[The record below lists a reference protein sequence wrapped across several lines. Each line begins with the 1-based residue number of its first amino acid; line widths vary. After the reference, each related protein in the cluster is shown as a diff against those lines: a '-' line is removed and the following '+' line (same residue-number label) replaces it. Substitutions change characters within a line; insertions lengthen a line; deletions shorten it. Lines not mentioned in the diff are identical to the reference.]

1 MTETPPR
8 TRRLAWVAIRAEEA
22 AVRRAR
28 AASARHAVPPA
39 DRTPPR
45 PTLTVIVCAYTM
57 DRWDDLTAALAS
69 IRAQDEPPAETILVA
84 DHCHELA
91 GRAARE
97 FPDVTVLRNRGRRG
111 LSGARNTGVEGAHGD
126 IVAFLDDDATAEPDW
141 TMRLLDGYA
150 DPNVLGVGGRIQPS
164 WDTGRPAW
172 FPAEF
177 DWVVGCTY
185 RGMPEH
191 AAPVR
196 NLIGANMSFRRS
208 VLLGVGGFRTDL
220 GRVGTR
226 PLGCEETELCIR
238 AAARHR
244 GGRIGYEPAAVVRH
258 RVPAARTTWRY
269 FRARCWAE
277 GLSKAAVSR
286 HAGTGTALASERSY
300 LASTIPRALVRP
312 FAPDAAPPKATIPAL
327 VLGVLTTALGYAT
340 GRLRGLGQDPPPTA
354 PALAFRAFG
363 LLALPIAALLWV
375 LAVRMPVAVERMG
388 GLGLLDVLPTLYWCA
403 LALLTAGF
411 AATLLDRAARAPRY
425 ALYTCALVTMLH
437 ATPAVLYEHLR
448 YAWAWKHV
456 EVVDQFLRTGETL
469 PNAGELAPYHQW
481 PGFFA
486 EAAAAVEAIGAP
498 DALTMAAW
506 SPLAFDLLLI
516 GPLVL
521 LYRTFTRNRRILW
534 AAVWIYFGTA
544 WVGQDY
550 FAPQTF
556 AFVLYVTIL
565 ALVLDRDRRPPVTL
579 GLCAPLVLA
588 VVTAHQLTPPMLA
601 VAAGALACSRAHRPV
616 ALPLLGFTAVAVL
629 GWDLTVARPFLFE
642 QFGTSWSQF
651 GDFQA
656 NTHAGMVNLGTAEP
670 GQVLVARVDRALT
683 AGVVLL
689 AAAALIRCPRLR
701 RSPATL
707 LAIAPLPLLAA
718 GAYGGEIIFRVYL
731 FALPAVAFLIASWL
745 APLFGDRG
753 RPRPRAVLLPVV
765 FALLLTGFVFGYYGK
780 ERQNHFVDGEIAAR
794 RWLASVSAPGD
805 LIVAATN
812 NFPGAYADYERQQ
825 HRWFAMETPALREGV
840 VRDPV
845 AGLTALADEYPGS
858 TAYLFLT
865 AGQRAECDQTGLL
878 PAGALDRMDHT
889 LSTAPRF
896 TVLLR
901 DRDAVIYRIDPGTT
915 PQRAV
920 APQAAPPPQVAPP
933 SSAPVRS
940 APVRSGP
947 AR

>member
-28 AASARHAVPPA
+28 AAALRQAVPPA
-39 DRTPPR
+39 GQTPPR

-57 DRWDDLTAALAS
+57 DRWDDLSAALAS

-91 GRAARE
+91 TRAARE
-97 FPDVTVLRNRGRRG
+97 FTDVTVLRNRGRRG
-111 LSGARNTGVEGAHGD
+111 LSGARNTGVEGAHGEV
-126 IVAFLDDDATAEPDW
+126 VAFLDDDAVAEPDW

-150 DPNVLGVGGRIQPS
+150 DPDVLGIGGRIRPN

-177 DWVVGCTY
+177 DWVIGCTY

-208 VLLGVGGFRTDL
+208 VLVDIGGFRTDL

-244 GGRIGYEPAAVVRH
+244 GGTIGYEPAAVVRH
-258 RVPAARTTWRY
+258 RVPAARATWRY

-277 GLSKAAVSR
+277 GLSKAAVGR
-286 HAGTGTALASERSY
+286 HAGTGTALAAERSY

-327 VLGVLTTALGYAT
+327 LLGVLTTGLGYAT
-340 GRLRGLGQDPPPTA
+340 GRLRGLGRDPLPTA
-354 PALAFRAFG
+354 AALAFRAFG
-363 LLALPIAALLWV
+363 LLALPVAVLLWV
-375 LAVRMPVAVERMG
+375 LAMRMPVAVDRMG
-388 GLGLLDVLPTLYWCA
+388 GLGLLDVLPILYWCA
-403 LALLTAGF
+403 LGLLTAGF

-425 ALYTCALVTMLH
+425 ALYTGALVTMLH
-437 ATPAVLYEHLR
+437 ATPAVLYDHLR

-469 PNAGELAPYHQW
+469 PHAGELAPYHQW

-486 EAAAAVEAIGAP
+486 AVATAVRGIGAQ
-498 DALTMAAW
+498 DALTIATW

-521 LYRTFTRNRRILW
+521 LYRTFTRNRRIVW

-556 AFVLYVTIL
+556 AFVLYVSIL
-565 ALVLDRDRRPPVTL
+565 ALILDRDRRPL
-579 GLCAPLVLA
+579 GTVALCTPLVLA
-588 VVTAHQLTPPMLA
+588 VVTAHQLTPPMLV
-601 VAAGALACSRAHRPV
+601 VATGALACSRAHRRV
-616 ALPLLGFTAVAVL
+616 ALPLLVLTTIAVSA
-629 GWDLTVARPFLFE
+629 WDLTVARPFVFE
-642 QFGTSWSQF
+642 QFGSSWDQF
-651 GDFQA
+651 GDFEA
-656 NTHAGMVNLGTAEP
+656 NAHAGMVDLGSAEP

-683 AGVVLL
+683 VGVVVL
-689 AAAALIRCPRLR
+689 AAAALIRRPRLR
-701 RSPATL
+701 RSPATR

-753 RPRPRAVLLPVV
+753 RPRPRALLLPVV

-780 ERQNHFVDGEIAAR
+780 ERQNHFGDGEIAAR
-794 RWLASVSAPGD
+794 QWLGTVSAPGD

-825 HRWFAMETPALREGV
+825 HRWFAMETPTLRAGV
-840 VRDPV
+840 VHDPI

-865 AGQRAECDQTGLL
+865 AGQRAECEQTGLL
-878 PAGALDRMDHT
+878 PAGALERMDRA
-889 LSTAPRF
+889 LAAAPRF
-896 TVLLR
+896 TLLRR
-901 DRDAVIYRIDPGTT
+901 DRDAVIYRIDPSTRPIGT
-915 PQRAV
+915 
-920 APQAAPPPQVAPP
+920 APAQVAPTRD
-933 SSAPVRS
+933 A
-940 APVRSGP
+940 P
-947 AR
+947 ARSDPRR

>member
-1 MTETPPR
+1 MTETPPH

-28 AASARHAVPPA
+28 AAAIRRAVPPA
-39 DRTPPR
+39 AHTAPR

-57 DRWDDLTAALAS
+57 DRWDDLSAALAS
-69 IRAQDEPPAETILVA
+69 IRAQDEPPAQTILVA

-91 GRAARE
+91 ARAARE
-97 FPDVTVLRNRGRRG
+97 FTDITVLRNRGRRG
-111 LSGARNTGVEGAHGD
+111 LSGARNTGVEGARGD
-126 IVAFLDDDATAEPDW
+126 IVAFLDDDAVAEPDW
-141 TMRLLDGYA
+141 TMRLLDGYT
-150 DPNVLGVGGRIQPS
+150 DPNVLGVGGRIRPN

-196 NLIGANMSFRRS
+196 NLIGANMSFRRG
-208 VLLGVGGFRTDL
+208 VLLDVGGFRTDL

-244 GGRIGYEPAAVVRH
+244 GGTLGYEPAAVVRH

-286 HAGTGTALASERSY
+286 YTGTDTALASERSY

-312 FAPDAAPPKATIPAL
+312 FAPDAAPSKATIPAL

-340 GRLRGLGQDPPPTA
+340 GRLRGLGNDRPTTA
-354 PALAFRAFG
+354 AALAFRAFG
-363 LLALPIAALLWV
+363 LLALPVAVLLWV
-375 LAVRMPVAVERMG
+375 LAMRMPVGVEHMG
-388 GLGLLDVLPTLYWCA
+388 GLGLLDVLPVLYWCA
-403 LALLTAGF
+403 LGLLTAGF

-425 ALYTCALVTMLH
+425 AFHTAALVTMLH

-469 PNAGELAPYHQW
+469 PHAGELAPYHQW

-486 EAAAAVEAIGAP
+486 AAAAVVRGSGGH
-498 DALTMAAW
+498 DALAMATW

-521 LYRTFTRNRRILW
+521 LYRTLTRNRRIVW

-556 AFVLYVTIL
+556 AFVLYVSIL
-565 ALVLDRDRRPPVTL
+565 ALVLDRDRRPLGTL
-579 GLCAPLVLA
+579 ALCTPLVLA
-588 VVTAHQLTPPMLA
+588 VVTAHQLTPLMLV
-601 VAAGALACSRAHRPV
+601 VAFGTLACSRVHRRI
-616 ALPLLGFTAVAVL
+616 ALPLFALTAVAVL
-629 GWDLTVARPFLFE
+629 VWDLTVARPFVFE
-642 QFGTSWSQF
+642 QFGASWSQF
-651 GDFQA
+651 GDFEA
-656 NTHAGMVNLGTAEP
+656 NAHAGMVDLGSAEP

-689 AAAALIRCPRLR
+689 AAAALIRRPRLR

-745 APLFGDRG
+745 VPPFGDRG

-780 ERQNHFVDGEIAAR
+780 ERQNHFDDGELAAR
-794 RWLASVSAPGD
+794 RWLATVSAPGD

-825 HRWFAMETPALREGV
+825 HRWFAMETPTLREDV

-845 AGLTALADEYPGS
+845 AGLTALADEYAGS

-865 AGQRAECDQTGLL
+865 AGQRAECEQTGLL
-878 PAGALDRMDHT
+878 PAGALERMDRT
-889 LSTAPRF
+889 LSAAPRF
-896 TVLLR
+896 TLLLR
-901 DRDAVIYRIDPGTT
+901 DRDAVIYRIDPRTERIGSA
-915 PQRAV
+915 P
-920 APQAAPPPQVAPP
+920 PQAAPIRDAPIRITP
-933 SSAPVRS
+933 A
-940 APVRSGP
+940 RSGP
-947 AR
+947 RR

>member
-22 AVRRAR
+22 AAKRAGARAR
-28 AASARHAVPPA
+28 RAVPPA
-39 DRTPPR
+39 HHTRPR

-69 IRAQDEPPAETILVA
+69 IRAQDEPPAQTILVA

-91 GRAARE
+91 ARAARA

-111 LSGARNTGVEGAHGD
+111 LSGARNTGVEGARGD
-126 IVAFLDDDATAEPDW
+126 IVAFLDDDAVAEPDW

-150 DPNVLGVGGRIQPS
+150 DPNVLGVGGRIRPN
-164 WDTGRPAW
+164 WDTGRPTW

-196 NLIGANMSFRRS
+196 NLIGANMSFRRR
-208 VLLGVGGFRTDL
+208 VLLGIGGFRTDL
-220 GRVGTR
+220 GRIGTR
-226 PLGCEETELCIR
+226 PLGGEETELCIR

-244 GGRIGYEPAAVVRH
+244 GGRLGYEPAAVVRH
-258 RVPAARTTWRY
+258 RVPAARCTWRY

-277 GLSKAAVSR
+277 GLSKAAVGR
-286 HAGTGTALASERSY
+286 HAGTDRALAAERAY

-312 FAPDAAPPKATIPAL
+312 FAPDPGPPKATIPAL
-327 VLGVLTTALGYAT
+327 VLGVLTTALGYAA
-340 GRLRGLGQDPPPTA
+340 GRLRGLGQDPPPTPA
-354 PALAFRAFG
+354 ALAFRAFG
-363 LLALPIAALLWV
+363 VLALPIAMVLWI
-375 LAVRMPVAVERMG
+375 LAVRLPVAVDRMG
-388 GLGLLDVLPTLYWCA
+388 GLGLLDVLPVPFWCA
-403 LALLTAGF
+403 LGLLTAGF
-411 AATLLDRAARAPRY
+411 AAGLLDRATRAPRY
-425 ALYTCALVTMLH
+425 ALYTGALVTMLH

-456 EVVDQFLRTGETL
+456 EVVDQFLRTGRTL
-469 PNAGELAPYHQW
+469 PHAGELTPYHEW

-486 EAAAAVEAIGAP
+486 AAAGVVRAVGAH
-498 DALTMAAW
+498 DAQTIATW

-516 GPLVL
+516 GPLLL
-521 LYRTFTRNRRILW
+521 LYRTLTRNRRIAW

-565 ALVLDRDRRPPVTL
+565 ALVLDRDRRPLATL
-579 GLCAPLVLA
+579 ARCAPLVLA
-588 VVTAHQLTPPMLA
+588 VVTVHQLTPLMLA
-601 VAAGALACSRAHRPV
+601 VAAAALACTRAYRRV
-616 ALPLLGFTAVAVL
+616 ALPLLGLTVVAVL
-629 GWDLTVARPFLFE
+629 GWDLTVARSFVFE
-642 QFGTSWSQF
+642 QFGASWDQF
-651 GDFQA
+651 GEFRA
-656 NTHAGMVNLGTAEP
+656 NAHAGMVNLGSAEP

-683 AGVVLL
+683 VCVVLL
-689 AAAALIRCPRLR
+689 AGAALIRTPRLR
-701 RSPATL
+701 HSPATL
-707 LAIAPLPLLAA
+707 LALAPLPLLAA

-745 APLFGDRG
+745 APLFGDRRG
-753 RPRPRAVLLPVV
+753 PRPRALLLPAV

-780 ERQNHFVDGEIAAR
+780 ERQNHFTDGEIAAR

-825 HRWFAMETPALREGV
+825 HRWFAMETPELRAGV

-845 AGLTALADEYPGS
+845 AGLSALADEYGGA
-858 TAYLFLT
+858 TGYLFLT
-865 AGQRAECDQTGLL
+865 AGQRAECEQTGLL
-878 PAGALDRMDHT
+878 PAGTLDRLDRA

-896 TVLLR
+896 TLLR
-901 DRDAVIYRIDPGTT
+901 HDRDAVIYRINPATT
-915 PQRAV
+915 GV
-920 APQAAPPPQVAPP
+920 AATPRPTAPRSVPP
-933 SSAPVRS
+933 R
-940 APVRSGP
+940 
-947 AR
+947 

>member
-8 TRRLAWVAIRAEEA
+8 TRRLAWVAIRAEQA
-22 AVRRAR
+22 AARRALVR
-28 AASARHAVPPA
+28 ARGAGPAV

-45 PTLTVIVCAYTM
+45 PTLTVVVCAYTM
-57 DRWDDLTAALAS
+57 DRWDDLTAALGS
-69 IRAQDEPPAETILVA
+69 LRAQDEAPAEIILVA

-91 GRAARE
+91 ARASAA

-111 LSGARNTGVEGAHGD
+111 LSGARNTGVEGARGD
-126 IVAFLDDDATAEPDW
+126 VVAFLDDDAVAEPDW

-150 DPNVLGVGGRIQPS
+150 DPNVLGVGGRIRPN
-164 WDTGRPAW
+164 WDTGRPTW

-185 RGMPEH
+185 RGMPEQ

-208 VLLGVGGFRTDL
+208 VLLDVGGFRTDL

-226 PLGCEETELCIR
+226 PLGCEETELCLR

-244 GGRIGYEPAAVVRH
+244 GGVLGYEPAAVVRH

-286 HAGTGTALASERSY
+286 HAGTGRALASERSY

-312 FAPDAAPPKATIPAL
+312 FAPEPGPPKATVPAL
-327 VLGVLTTALGYAT
+327 VLGVLTTALGYAA
-340 GRLRGLGQDPPPTA
+340 GRARGLGRDPLPTPA
-354 PALAFRAFG
+354 ALAFRASG
-363 LLALPIAALLWV
+363 RLALPLAALLWI
-375 LAVRMPVAVERMG
+375 LAMRMPVAVDRMG
-388 GLGLLDVLPTLYWCA
+388 GLGLLDVLPALYWCA
-403 LALLTAGF
+403 LAVLTVGF
-411 AATLLDRAARAPRY
+411 AVSLLDRTARTRRY
-425 ALYTCALVTMLH
+425 ALYTGALVAMLH

-456 EVVDQFLRTGETL
+456 EVVDQFLRTGRTL
-469 PNAGELAPYHQW
+469 PDAGELAPYHQW
-481 PGFFA
+481 PGFFS
-486 EAAAAVEAIGAP
+486 AAATVVRGSGTP
-498 DALTMAAW
+498 DALTMATW

-521 LYRTFTRNRRILW
+521 LYRTLTRNRRIVW
-534 AAVWIYFGTA
+534 AAVWIYFATA

-565 ALVLDRDRRPPVTL
+565 ALVLDRDRRPLATV

-588 VVTAHQLTPPMLA
+588 VVTAHQLTPLMLV
-601 VAAGALACSRAHRPV
+601 VALGALTCSRAHRPV
-616 ALPLLGFTAVAVL
+616 ALPLLGLTAVAVL
-629 GWDLTVARPFLFE
+629 GWDLTVARPFVFD
-642 QFGTSWSQF
+642 QFGSTWAQF
-651 GDFQA
+651 GDFESNA
-656 NTHAGMVNLGTAEP
+656 HAGMVNLGSAEP

-683 AGVVLL
+683 AGVALL
-689 AAAALIRCPRLR
+689 TAAAPIRCPRLR
-701 RSPATL
+701 RSPAMPL
-707 LAIAPLPLLAA
+707 VLAPLPLLAA
-718 GAYGGEIIFRVYL
+718 GAYGGEILFRVYL
-731 FALPAVAFLIASWL
+731 FALPAAAFLIAGWL

-753 RPRPRAVLLPVV
+753 RPRPRAVLLPVL

-780 ERQNHFVDGEIAAR
+780 ERQNHFDDGEIAAR
-794 RWLASVSAPGD
+794 QELARVSAPGD
-805 LIVAATN
+805 LIVAASN
-812 NFPGAYADYERQQ
+812 NFPGAYADYERQR

-845 AGLTALADEYPGS
+845 AGLSALADEYPGE

-865 AGQRAECDQTGLL
+865 AGQRAECEQTGLL
-878 PAGALDRMDHT
+878 PAGTLGRIDRA

-896 TVLLR
+896 TLLLR
-901 DRDAVIYRIDPGTT
+901 DRDAVIYRIGPRPG
-915 PQRAV
+915 
-920 APQAAPPPQVAPP
+920 
-933 SSAPVRS
+933 PVR
-940 APVRSGP
+940 
-947 AR
+947 

>member
-8 TRRLAWVAIRAEEA
+8 TRRLAWVALKTDAINEGRPYGA
-22 AVRRAR
+22 AGATPTVPARRA
-28 AASARHAVPPA
+28 APPVA
-39 DRTPPR
+39 RTPPR

-69 IRAQDEPPAETILVA
+69 VRAQDEPPTETILVA

-91 GRAARE
+91 ARAARE
-97 FPDVTVLRNRGRRG
+97 FTGVTVLRNRGRRG
-111 LSGARNTGVEGAHGD
+111 LSGARNTGVEGARGD
-126 IVAFLDDDATAEPDW
+126 IVAFLDDDAVAEPDW

-150 DPNVLGVGGRIQPS
+150 DPNVLGVGGRIRPN
-164 WDTGRPAW
+164 WDTARPAW

-208 VLLGVGGFRTDL
+208 VLVEIGGFRTDL

-238 AAARHR
+238 AAARYR
-244 GGRIGYEPAAVVRH
+244 GGTLAYEPAAAVGH
-258 RVPAARTTWRY
+258 RVPAARTTRRY

-286 HAGTGTALASERSY
+286 HAGTDSALASERSY

-312 FAPDAAPPKATIPAL
+312 FAPGGTQPKATVPTL
-327 VLGVLTTALGYAT
+327 VLGVLTTALGYAA
-340 GRLRGLGQDPPPTA
+340 GRARGLGRDPLPTPPA
-354 PALAFRAFG
+354 IAFRAFG
-363 LLALPIAALLWV
+363 VLALPIAALLWI
-375 LAVRMPVAVERMG
+375 LAVRMPVAVDRMR

-403 LALLTAGF
+403 LGLLVAGF
-411 AATLLDRAARAPRY
+411 AATLLDRTARTWRH
-425 ALYTCALVTMLH
+425 ALYTVALVTMLH

-456 EVVDQFLRTGETL
+456 EVVDQFLRNGRTL
-469 PNAGELAPYHQW
+469 SDAGELTPYHEW
-481 PGFFA
+481 PGFFS
-486 EAAAAVEAIGAP
+486 AAATLVRACGVP
-498 DALTMAAW
+498 DALAIAAW
-506 SPLAFDLLLI
+506 SPLAFDLVLI

-521 LYRTFTRNRRILW
+521 LYRTLTRNRRIVW
-534 AAVWIYFGTA
+534 AAVWIYFCTA

-556 AFVLYVTIL
+556 AFVLYVSIL
-565 ALVLDRDRRPPVTL
+565 ALALDRTRRPLATL
-579 GLCAPLVLA
+579 GLCTPLVLA
-588 VVTAHQLTPPMLA
+588 VVTSHQLTPVMVA
-601 VAAGALACSRAHRPV
+601 VAALALTCSRAHRRV
-616 ALPLLGFTAVAVL
+616 ALPLLALTAAAAV
-629 GWDLTVARPFLFE
+629 GWDLTVARPFVFDQL
-642 QFGTSWSQF
+642 GLAVRQF
-651 GDFQA
+651 GDFEA
-656 NTHAGMVNLGTAEP
+656 NANAGMVDLGAAEP

-683 AGVVLL
+683 AAVVVL
-689 AAAALIRCPRLR
+689 AAAALVRRPRLR

-745 APLFGDRG
+745 APLLASRG
-753 RPRPRAVLLPVV
+753 RPHPRALALPVV
-765 FALLLTGFVFGYYGK
+765 FALLLTGLVFGYYGK
-780 ERQNHFVDGEIAAR
+780 ERQNHFGDAEIAAR
-794 RWLASVSAPGD
+794 QRLAAVSGPGD

-812 NFPGAYADYERQQ
+812 NFPGAYAEYETQR
-825 HRWFAMETPALREGV
+825 HRWFAMETPALRERV
-840 VRDPV
+840 LRDP
-845 AGLTALADEYPGS
+845 ATSLTTLADEYDGA

-878 PAGALDRMDHT
+878 PAGALDRMDRA
-889 LSTAPRF
+889 LVGARRF
-896 TVLLR
+896 TLVLR
-901 DRDAVIYRIDPGTT
+901 DRGAVIYRIE
-915 PQRAV
+915 
-920 APQAAPPPQVAPP
+920 
-933 SSAPVRS
+933 
-940 APVRSGP
+940 P

>member
-1 MTETPPR
+1 MTETPPP

-28 AASARHAVPPA
+28 AAALRQAVPPA
-39 DRTPPR
+39 GQTPPR

-57 DRWDDLTAALAS
+57 ERWDDLSAALAS
-69 IRAQDEPPAETILVA
+69 IRVQDEPPAETILVA

-91 GRAARE
+91 TRAARE
-97 FPDVTVLRNRGRRG
+97 FTDVTVLRNRGRRG
-111 LSGARNTGVEGAHGD
+111 LSGARNTGVEGAHGEV
-126 IVAFLDDDATAEPDW
+126 VAFLDDDAVAEPDW

-150 DPNVLGVGGRIQPS
+150 DPDVLGIGGRIRPN

-177 DWVVGCTY
+177 DWVIGCTY

-208 VLLGVGGFRTDL
+208 VLVDIGGFRTDL

-244 GGRIGYEPAAVVRH
+244 GGTIGYEPAAVVRH
-258 RVPAARTTWRY
+258 RVPAARATWRY

-277 GLSKAAVSR
+277 GLSKAAVGR
-286 HAGTGTALASERSY
+286 HAGTGTALAAERSY

-312 FAPDAAPPKATIPAL
+312 FAPDAAPPRATIPAL
-327 VLGVLTTALGYAT
+327 LLGVLTTGLGYAT
-340 GRLRGLGQDPPPTA
+340 GRLRGLGRDPLPTA
-354 PALAFRAFG
+354 AALAFRAFG
-363 LLALPIAALLWV
+363 LLALPVAVLLWV
-375 LAVRMPVAVERMG
+375 LAMRMPVAVDRMG
-388 GLGLLDVLPTLYWCA
+388 GLGLLDVLPILYWCA
-403 LALLTAGF
+403 LGLLTAGF

-425 ALYTCALVTMLH
+425 ALYTGALVTMLH
-437 ATPAVLYEHLR
+437 ATPAVLYDHLR

-469 PNAGELAPYHQW
+469 PHAGELAPYHQW

-486 EAAAAVEAIGAP
+486 AAATAVRGIGAQ
-498 DALTMAAW
+498 DALTIATW

-521 LYRTFTRNRRILW
+521 LYRTFTRNRRIVW
-534 AAVWIYFGTA
+534 AAVWIHFGTA

-556 AFVLYVTIL
+556 AFVLYVSIL
-565 ALVLDRDRRPPVTL
+565 ALILDRDRRPL
-579 GLCAPLVLA
+579 GTVALCTPLVLA
-588 VVTAHQLTPPMLA
+588 VVTAHQLTPPMLV
-601 VAAGALACSRAHRPV
+601 VATGALACSRAHRRV
-616 ALPLLGFTAVAVL
+616 ALPLLVLTTIAVSA
-629 GWDLTVARPFLFE
+629 WDLTVARPFVFE
-642 QFGTSWSQF
+642 QFGSSWHQF
-651 GDFQA
+651 GDFEA
-656 NTHAGMVNLGTAEP
+656 NAHAGMVDLGSAEP

-683 AGVVLL
+683 VGVVVL
-689 AAAALIRCPRLR
+689 AAAALIRRPRLR
-701 RSPATL
+701 RSPATR

-753 RPRPRAVLLPVV
+753 RPRPRALLLPVV

-780 ERQNHFVDGEIAAR
+780 ERQNHFGDGEIAAR
-794 RWLASVSAPGD
+794 QWLGTVSAPGD

-825 HRWFAMETPALREGV
+825 HRWFAMETPTLRAGV
-840 VRDPV
+840 VHDPV

-865 AGQRAECDQTGLL
+865 AGQRAECEQTGLL
-878 PAGALDRMDHT
+878 PAGALERMDRT
-889 LSTAPRF
+889 LAAAPRF
-896 TVLLR
+896 TLLRR
-901 DRDAVIYRIDPGTT
+901 DRDAVIYRIDPSTRPIGT
-915 PQRAV
+915 
-920 APQAAPPPQVAPP
+920 APAQVAPTRD
-933 SSAPVRS
+933 A
-940 APVRSGP
+940 P
-947 AR
+947 ARSDPRR